1 MPHEEGYQEQ
11 PYTHLYKQ
19 TCKNYLVP
27 EVLEPIFSPAQMRP
41 TRESRF
47 GILVTTWDQ
56 PT

>member
-47 GILVTTWDQ
+47 GILVTTWNQ